1 MNKSCV
7 WSVWSWGRSVN
18 PFRVQ
23 ESISFSCGGELFEAF
38 SSWCWFWWLL
48 ICCSGGFSQ
57 CIGFMLRSRGSIVV
71 LSVTIIKSARIGQQE
86 EAAVLAW
93 MLILVFDSVFLFIL
107 SADKGLRRQQIVRA
121 NFNKEKMLLFVRA
134 E

>member
-1 MNKSCV
+1 
-7 WSVWSWGRSVN
+7 
-18 PFRVQ
+18 
-23 ESISFSCGGELFEAF
+23 
-38 SSWCWFWWLL
+38 
-48 ICCSGGFSQ
+48 
-57 CIGFMLRSRGSIVV
+57 
-71 LSVTIIKSARIGQQE
+71 
-86 EAAVLAW
+86 